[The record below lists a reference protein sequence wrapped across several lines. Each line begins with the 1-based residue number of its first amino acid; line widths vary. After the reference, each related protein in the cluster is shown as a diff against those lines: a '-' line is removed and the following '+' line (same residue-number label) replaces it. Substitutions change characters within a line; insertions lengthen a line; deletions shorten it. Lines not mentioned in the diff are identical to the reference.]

1 MDYTHSVENHGIAW
15 KCGNLNINGG
25 GKAPVVE
32 DGTIHEI
39 SNVEIYNCEFKNGG
53 TVRKFS

>member
-15 KCGNLNINGG
+15 KCGNITIDGG

-39 SNVEIYNCEFKNGG
+39 SNVEKSKSY
-53 TVRKFS
+53 V